1 MACELKALQA
11 NLGVWIEMVIFLM
24 IYEFLRV
31 WKKRAFCDEEKMRK
45 GKAVSDLERISL
57 SEVVS
62 WR

>member
-1 MACELKALQA
+1 
-11 NLGVWIEMVIFLM
+11 M

-31 WKKRAFCDEEKMRK
+31 WKKRALCDEEKMRK

-57 SEVVS
+57 LEEVS